1 MEERLKQ
8 RVNPSQ
14 AALIVIDVQNDFCH
28 DEGTFGKIG
37 QDLRD
42 IQKMVPRLID
52 FVEEARRARVP
63 IIWVRVEHGPWTNSE
78 SWLYR
83 EHVRGQPICVEG
95 SWGAEYYLVKPQAGE
110 REVIKHRYSAFAD
123 TDLALILRSRG
134 IRTILVTGVATNVC
148 CESTARE
155 GFMKDYHV
163 VFVEDCN
170 ATTSRAEHE
179 ATLVNIRKFF
189 GVVATS
195 DQIVERWRALPQA
208 AEAVPQAVPAA
219 ARP

>member
-1 MEERLKQ
+1 M
-8 RVNPSQ
+8 
-14 AALIVIDVQNDFCH
+14 
-28 DEGTFGKIG
+28 
-37 QDLRD
+37 
-42 IQKMVPRLID
+42 
-52 FVEEARRARVP
+52 
-63 IIWVRVEHGPWTNSE
+63 
-78 SWLYR
+78 
-83 EHVRGQPICVEG
+83 
-95 SWGAEYYLVKPQAGE
+95 
-110 REVIKHRYSAFAD
+110 
-123 TDLALILRSRG
+123 ALILRSRG

-170 ATTSRAEHE
+170 ATPSRAEHE